1 MDTIKLL
8 VPEIDTS
15 ITNSRQ
21 KMNFS
26 TEGSARLKKLR
37 RAEFLS
43 KLEYTNHGI

>member
-26 TEGSARLKKLR
+26 TEGSARLKKTKASR
-37 RAEFLS
+37 VPEQNGS
-43 KLEYTNHGI
+43 KQRF